1 MNGNYKLIDLKNIEI
16 RSGSTGATIE
26 GIYNAIDKATMPVK
40 VINVNKN
47 GTKLV
52 TNFGQGV
59 RKSSGNYYV
68 DLGDGTELKVT
79 DADKVTYANK
89 PTPSADVETG
99 FITVTI
105 TDGTAV
111 LNTEHAK
118 TLNALDIIIVESD
131 VTLVNHYISELVV
144 TGTSVLVPIETEN
157 VLTALYEVKYLGPI
171 AGAIATKI
179 TLS

>member
-16 RSGSTGATIE
+16 KSGSTGATIV
-26 GIYNAIDKATMPVK
+26 GVYDAIDKATMPIK
-40 VINVNKN
+40 LINVNKN

-79 DADKVTYANK
+79 SADKVTYGNK

-105 TDGTAV
+105 TDGIAV
-111 LNTEHAK
+111 VNTENAK
-118 TLNALDIIIVESD
+118 TLNALDITIVESD
-131 VTLVNHYISELVV
+131 VTLVTHYISELVEI
-144 TGTSVLVPIETEN
+144 GSSVLVPIKTD
-157 VLTALYEVKYLGPI
+157 VLTAIYEVKYVGPL
-171 AGAIATKI
+171 AGALATKI
-179 TLS
+179 TLA